1 MDVGLEMFI
10 FMGLILKIPV
20 LAAAWLIWHAVK
32 AEPDPVEA
40 AEDED
45 GSSRDHFRRQP
56 RRPPNPRRGPHSPGA
71 VPIPCPDDEGKTRV
85 TTPAAPPLRLGDRQ
99 A

>member
-32 AEPDPVEA
+32 AEPDPAES
-40 AEDED
+40 AEDEG
-45 GSSRDHFRRQP
+45 GSRRDHFRRQP
-56 RRPPNPRRGPHSPGA
+56 RRPRNPRRGPHAPDA
-71 VPIPCPDDEGKTRV
+71 LPVPCPDDEGKMRV
-85 TTPAAPPLRLGDRQ
+85 TQPAASARFHDRH